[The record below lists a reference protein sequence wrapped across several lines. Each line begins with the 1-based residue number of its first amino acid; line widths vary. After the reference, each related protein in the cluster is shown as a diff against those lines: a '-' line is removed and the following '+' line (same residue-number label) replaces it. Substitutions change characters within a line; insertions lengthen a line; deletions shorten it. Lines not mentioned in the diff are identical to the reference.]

1 LGRAIRRGI
10 SQHRLANYSAVVSF
24 FVENGMVV
32 TNTSTRTVHGTG
44 SDGSTFKIHVT
55 VHTNIPPT
63 GTSNEFFRCH

>member
-1 LGRAIRRGI
+1 
-10 SQHRLANYSAVVSF
+10 
-24 FVENGMVV
+24 MVV

-63 GTSNEFFRCH
+63 GRSNEFFRCH